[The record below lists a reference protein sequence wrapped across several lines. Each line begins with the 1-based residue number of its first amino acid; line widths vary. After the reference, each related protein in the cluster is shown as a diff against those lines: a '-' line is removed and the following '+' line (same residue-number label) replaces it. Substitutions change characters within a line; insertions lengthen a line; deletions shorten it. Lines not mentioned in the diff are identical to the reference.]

1 MSSPKKLKKELLRRK
16 DELLALYQ
24 KLEKDFENNSMDKS
38 AFDERKN
45 KIERELVEIM
55 DRLTQLKF
63 LM

>member
-24 KLEKDFENNSMDKS
+24 KLEKDFENKSMDKS
-38 AFDERKN
+38 EFDERKN